1 MIEVSIETSWPLHCS
16 KGAQWAAL
24 KRWCL
29 DDISLDRDFMASM
42 RDWLRLKQKTPLES
56 GVFIKWV
63 HLAIPAGAAKV
74 PSGQF

>member
-1 MIEVSIETSWPLHCS
+1 M
-16 KGAQWAAL
+16 AA
-24 KRWCL
+24 
-29 DDISLDRDFMASM
+29 M
-42 RDWLRLKQKTPLES
+42 RVQLRLKQKTPLES